1 MQKQNLRLDI
11 RQEWPMDSYL
21 AAWKNFRQA
30 SGENK
35 VIARHLISRPS
46 WPHGKA
52 IRVCD
57 LGCGDGRLLEA
68 LVLECPDEVATVN
81 LIDPDPELLD
91 EATRCVTDQALVPVI
106 STHLATAEE
115 AFPECAIGYDV
126 VLMVHVVYLLEST
139 HFLDLL
145 YTAPQN
151 VALFVVFDHPNSVFT
166 TLWERTAPK
175 YHARVLE
182 AHKII
187 STLPIEQFDVRRS
200 EFEARLPN
208 PFDLPREDI
217 RRSLLSMLCYSSE
230 AVSDNSIRSWI
241 ESVVGRYLDESGNVV
256 CRSVCYEIVRITD

>member
-1 MQKQNLRLDI
+1 MPKQNLRLDI

-30 SGENK
+30 SDENRA
-35 VIARHLISRPS
+35 IARHLISRPS
-46 WPHGKA
+46 WPQGRA

-68 LVLECPDEVATVN
+68 LVLECLDEVAAIT
-81 LIDPDPELLD
+81 LIDPDPDLLD
-91 EATRCVTDQALVPVI
+91 EATRCLTDQALVPMI

-115 AFPECAIGYDV
+115 SFPECAIGHDI

-139 HFLDLL
+139 HLLDLL
-145 YTAPQN
+145 YTTPQN
-151 VALFVVFDHPNSVFT
+151 VALLIVFDHPESVFT

-187 STLPIEQFDVRRS
+187 DALSPEQFAVHRS

-230 AVSDNSIRSWI
+230 AVSDHGPWI
-241 ESVVGRYLDESGNVV
+241 KSVVDKYLDEGGNVV
-256 CRSVCYEIVRITD
+256 CRSVCYEIMRLK